1 MRFFER
7 QEIKDA
13 LSYLRLIANY
23 NDNSA
28 YERVI
33 NMPPRGIGDRTLNLI
48 RSISK
53 KRKLTLWQSSKILL
67 AENLLKKRLSA
78 ALRQFWE
85 LLDTLKKETYDL
97 PLYLQTDKVIRN
109 SGILKMYEQE
119 KSERSQ
125 TRLDNLKE
133 LVTAT
138 KQFSY
143 K

>member
-1 MRFFER
+1 MEEALLQANLSYKIYGGMRFFER

-67 AENLLKKRLSA
+67 AENLLKKRFSA
-78 ALRQFWE
+78 ALRQYW
-85 LLDTLKKETYDL
+85 
-97 PLYLQTDKVIRN
+97 
-109 SGILKMYEQE
+109 
-119 KSERSQ
+119 
-125 TRLDNLKE
+125 
-133 LVTAT
+133 
-138 KQFSY
+138 
-143 K
+143 